1 MGRSDE
7 YRRYAAECL
16 EMASVVHDPKARATL
31 LQMAQ
36 VWLRLAG
43 QRGTPERGRKI
54 RSERRVS
61 ALLVGLFGEH
71 VPGLSH
77 FLHDLAMPLGL
88 GFSSQAAA
96 FLRKSPVLR

>member
-16 EMASVVHDPKARATL
+16 EMASAVHDPKTRATL

-43 QRGTPERGRKI
+43 QGELKNA
-54 RSERRVS
+54 EEKS
-61 ALLVGLFGEH
+61 AQG
-71 VPGLSH
+71 
-77 FLHDLAMPLGL
+77 DA
-88 GFSSQAAA
+88 
-96 FLRKSPVLR
+96 